1 MLRLKR
7 KPGEAVWIG
16 DSVRLVVLSVE
27 GERVEFGID
36 APKNVSIARE
46 ELMDRAQS
54 SKGKEYGTR
63 R

>member
-27 GERVEFGID
+27 GERVEIGID
-36 APKNVSIARE
+36 APPHVPIMRE
-46 ELMDRAQS
+46 ELTKLAK
-54 SKGKEYGTR
+54 SKEPKS
-63 R
+63 